1 MRFVFAFI
9 FSWRP
14 SQTLP
19 NHVWKYEPIFG
30 PTDIP
35 PKQVL
40 ITRNED
46 EQKHI
51 RSLCQAHQLLDQI
64 LMAL

>member
-9 FSWRP
+9 FCWRP
-14 SQTLP
+14 SQTLL
-19 NHVWKYEPIFG
+19 NHVRKYEPTLG

-40 ITRNED
+40 RTRDED
-46 EQKHI
+46 EQKRM